1 MARSSET
8 SQDWRARTRN
18 MPAAVRAALF
28 PTTGQTV
35 ASVVLIALAGYGALA
50 FLDWALVRAVFS
62 GSDGSACRVPDAGA
76 CWPFITHKMHL
87 FLYGRYPETE
97 LWRVHLT
104 YGLALAG
111 IVPLFMPRVPR
122 KPLLLVYLL
131 AVFPLLAFVLLYG
144 GPFGLA
150 EVETDLWGGLLLTL
164 VIASFGIAAS
174 FPLGILLA
182 LGRRSELPIV
192 RWTSTAYIELVRG
205 IPLVTVLFMASV
217 MLPLFLPPD
226 VSIDKLLRALVGVA
240 LFSAA
245 YLAEVIRGGLQA
257 IPRGQYE
264 AADAL
269 GLGTWQK
276 MGFIVLPQAIRLVI
290 PGIVNSFI
298 SLFKDT
304 SLVLII
310 GLFDL
315 IGIVEQSVQAD
326 AKWASPQTAATGYFF
341 AGAVF
346 WLFCFAMS
354 RASASL
360 ETTLQNR
367 TSS

>member
-1 MARSSET
+1 MAQGPQT
-8 SQDWRARTRN
+8 SHDRRTAASKVL
-18 MPAAVRAALF
+18 PAVRDALF
-28 PTTGQTV
+28 ATVGQAV
-35 ASVVLIALAGYGALA
+35 ASLILIAIAGYVALG
-50 FLDWALVRAVFS
+50 FIDWAIVRAVFT
-62 GSDGSACRVPDAGA
+62 GNDGSACRVPDAGA

-87 FLYGRYPETE
+87 FLYGRYPEAE

-104 YGLALAG
+104 YALALG
-111 IVPLFMPRVPR
+111 GLVPLFVPRVPH
-122 KPLLLVYLL
+122 KLWILGYVLLVLP
-131 AVFPLLAFVLLYG
+131 VLAFALLYG
-144 GPFGLA
+144 GAPGLA
-150 EVETDLWGGLLLTL
+150 VVETDRWGGLLLTL

-174 FPLGILLA
+174 FPLGVLLA
-182 LGRRSELPIV
+182 LARRSELPFV
-192 RWTSTAYIELVRG
+192 RWTAIAYIELVRG
-205 IPLVTVLFMASV
+205 VPLVTVLFMASV

-226 VSIDKLLRALVGVA
+226 VSIDKLVRALVGVA

-245 YLAEVIRGGLQA
+245 YLAEVVRGGLQA
-257 IPRGQYE
+257 VPRGQYE

-269 GLGTWQK
+269 GLGTWRK
-276 MGFIVLPQAIRLVI
+276 TALVILPQAIRTVI

-326 AKWASPQTAATGYFF
+326 AKWSSPQTAATGYFF

-346 WLFCFAMS
+346 WMFCFAMS
-354 RASASL
+354 RASSSL
-360 ETTLQNR
+360 EATLQNR